1 MQDWTTPADLA
12 DQVLRVWIKGRILA
26 ARMTGEP
33 LFPLA
38 LRLRRPDTRA
48 YGAHFEKVRNWIRVL
63 EEGAR
68 TRRGFGYDIEWTE
81 INHRQLGRN
90 KIPDRVAVPTE
101 TDALKLI
108 GTEKEAVRFDHLRQ
122 STELS
127 FPMLTEW
134 LARKPFVALDHAR
147 DWSRILA
154 VLAWFRDHPN
164 SDLYL
169 RQLDIESVDTK
180 FIENRKPLLG
190 ELLALVAPRAAKP
203 QSDAPAE
210 TFEQRYGLKSKSP
223 IIRFRVLDR
232 SLAVGGL
239 LDLATPIAQ
248 FASLAM
254 PARRIF
260 ITENEVNGLAFPDVA
275 DGMVVFGLG
284 YGLELLSSAVWM
296 QDREI
301 YYWGDI
307 DTHGFAM
314 LDRLRTIFPAARSL
328 LMDRE
333 TLLAHR
339 ALWVRENT
347 PFRGPLIRL
356 EPEERELFEAL
367 VQNRLGDGIR
377 LEQERVSF
385 RRVRLA
391 IQDIAIATSHERSS
405 LDIPIPS
412 HKKATRN
419 PL

>member
-1 MQDWTTPADLA
+1 MQDWTTPTDLA
-12 DQVLRVWIKGRILA
+12 DQVLRVWTKGRIIA

-38 LRLRRPDTRA
+38 LRLRRPDTRS
-48 YGAHFEKVRNWIRVL
+48 YGVHFEKVRNWIRVL

-68 TRRGFGYDIEWTE
+68 ARRGFGYDIQWTE

-90 KIPDRVAVPTE
+90 RIPDRVAVPTE
-101 TDALKLI
+101 ADALKLI
-108 GTEKEAVRFDHLRQ
+108 GMEKEAARFEQLRQ
-122 STELS
+122 STEHS
-127 FPMLTEW
+127 FQILTEW

-169 RQLDIESVDTK
+169 RQLDIEGVDTK
-180 FIENRKPLLG
+180 FIESRKPLLA
-190 ELLALVAPRAAKP
+190 ELLAVVVARAADP
-203 QSDAPAE
+203 QPGAAAQ
-210 TFEQRYGLKSKSP
+210 TFEQRYGLKSKPP

-239 LDLATPIAQ
+239 LDVATPAAQ

-275 DGMVVFGLG
+275 EGMVVFGLG

-301 YYWGDI
+301 CYWGDI

-314 LDRLRTIFPAARSL
+314 LDRLRAIFPAARSL

-339 ALWVRENT
+339 ALWVREDT
-347 PFRGPLIRL
+347 PFRGPLMRL
-356 EPEERELFEAL
+356 ESDERELFEAL
-367 VQNRLGDGIR
+367 VHNRLGDGIR

-385 RRVRLA
+385 GRVRQVM
-391 IQDIAIATSHERSS
+391 QDIAIA
-405 LDIPIPS
+405 PS
-412 HKKATRN
+412 RA
-419 PL
+419 